1 MEHDLDELDA
11 VIFTD
16 ASEIVEPVNTRC
28 RVYDWSKLT
37 TPGSGNMPESSP
49 SRSISDP
56 AVIFYTSGSTG
67 RAKGVIISH
76 ENLVDGA
83 RIVSGYLENTR
94 CDRLVAGLPLGFDYG
109 FSQATTALYVGAE
122 LILTNYSLPQTLL
135 AELIQSR
142 ATCLAGVPAMWAQ
155 LVNVQW
161 PKEFAANLRYITNS
175 GGRLPQSVLS
185 ALRARLPDTRIFL
198 MYGLTEAFRSSF
210 LDPALV
216 DEYPDSIGRPVPGV
230 QLHVVRPD
238 GTLCAPDEPGELV
251 HSGALVALGYWNDPE
266 ATAEKFRPL
275 PASSGTDLQPE
286 LAVWT
291 GDIAKQDRNG
301 LLFFLERADSML
313 KCSGYRISPT
323 EIEET
328 IYESG
333 LVKHVVAVGIPDEI
347 NGQRIGLAVVP
358 KSAHD
363 DTDFALRYVCA
374 RELPPYMQ
382 PAEIRVL
389 DHLPVNANGKPNR
402 ASIEALFD

>member
-1 MEHDLDELDA
+1 
-11 VIFTD
+11 
-16 ASEIVEPVNTRC
+16 
-28 RVYDWSKLT
+28 
-37 TPGSGNMPESSP
+37 
-49 SRSISDP
+49 
-56 AVIFYTSGSTG
+56 
-67 RAKGVIISH
+67 
-76 ENLVDGA
+76 
-83 RIVSGYLENTR
+83 
-94 CDRLVAGLPLGFDYG
+94 
-109 FSQATTALYVGAE
+109 
-122 LILTNYSLPQTLL
+122 
-135 AELIQSR
+135 
-142 ATCLAGVPAMWAQ
+142 
-155 LVNVQW
+155 
-161 PKEFAANLRYITNS
+161 
-175 GGRLPQSVLS
+175 
-185 ALRARLPDTRIFL
+185 
-198 MYGLTEAFRSSF
+198 
-210 LDPALV
+210 LV
-216 DEYPDSIGRPVPGV
+216 DEYPDSIGRPIPGV

-382 PAEIRVL
+382 PAEISVL
-389 DHLPVNANGKPNR
+389 DHLPVNANGKPDR